1 MSAPA
6 QSAAYDD
13 FDFEKGSNNAANT
26 AVSSNNWSPDS
37 GENNK
42 AAQQQQ
48 QGLYD
53 NGDTGTQL
61 FPEFK
66 PRGFTKSE
74 PMQRRTLKTVLTYL
88 IRKNIYE
95 IYKNYIILITT

>member
-42 AAQQQQ
+42 TAQQQ

-74 PMQRRTLKTVLTYL
+74 PMQRRTLKTVLFYL
-88 IRKNIYE
+88 ILKNIYE
-95 IYKNYIILITT
+95 I

>member
-42 AAQQQQ
+42 TAQQQ

-88 IRKNIYE
+88 IWKNIYE
-95 IYKNYIILITT
+95 I